1 LGSGA
6 DSFSWLISDSMI
18 TGADVIVQAPL
29 SPGVHV
35 VEITATNG
43 PACSVIRTDTL
54 IVLPVPAPLWNITD
68 VSCAG
73 GTDGTIAADSLS
85 GSNLSIM
92 WETAGLEGPVLTDL
106 GQGTYITTV
115 TDPFGCSGTDT
126 LFVHMPLPLIDSLS
140 TTDALCGEPVGVLE
154 IHSASTSTGLTFQ
167 LNGDS
172 MGTWMAHDLVPGEY
186 GLLATDSVG
195 CLEQRSFI
203 ISALGTITVNIVGDT
218 VLAENGEAQLYCSV
232 LPFDSLATYIWIPE
246 TGLDDPT
253 SNSPFCT
260 VTDTASYMVIA
271 TSYAGCK
278 AEDTVLVIPWF
289 EIPPVVPDPCGEA
302 FLPNIFSPNHDGLN
316 DDLCVL
322 GGCFTSLSL
331 TIYDRWGQRVYHSA
345 TVDACWDGTHGG
357 TDLPSGAYAFTLYA
371 ERSNGD
377 VLERTGTLT
386 LKR

>member
-1 LGSGA
+1 
-6 DSFSWLISDSMI
+6 
-18 TGADVIVQAPL
+18 
-29 SPGVHV
+29 
-35 VEITATNG
+35 
-43 PACSVIRTDTL
+43 
-54 IVLPVPAPLWNITD
+54 
-68 VSCAG
+68 
-73 GTDGTIAADSLS
+73 
-85 GSNLSIM
+85 
-92 WETAGLEGPVLTDL
+92 
-106 GQGTYITTV
+106 
-115 TDPFGCSGTDT
+115 
-126 LFVHMPLPLIDSLS
+126 MPLPLIDSLS